1 MKFKTYVL
9 FWLLFGVLAD
19 TVIGLTLLKGV
30 CLWWLALICLPTLVA
45 GICLPFI
52 ATGTRYADSL
62 RVFSY
67 LIFIFELPKT
77 ITAIFG
83 LFLPA
88 EAAIVIGAA
97 DLLFFLVFIFYVTRH
112 LVVIHTTLSFDNLP
126 ESANGLKI
134 CHIADFHLG
143 SFGRISPYIGHVVKT
158 VMAQRPDVILFSG
171 DLVNF
176 EAKEA
181 FHYRD
186 TLQALKAPL
195 GVYSCMGNHDFLL
208 HGPHDNNEDSRKED
222 MARLEEFEKSL
233 GWRVLRNENVQLTE
247 GVSIIGVD
255 NITKNPYFQKVG
267 GDLSKAMEGVPEQN
281 LKILLSHDPTH
292 WRMEVLPKTEIDLML
307 SGHTHGLKYKLTG
320 FHASHWRLHESGGI
334 YREGKQVLNVNEGL
348 GSAFAFRLGGFP
360 HIDVITLT
368 KT

>member
-1 MKFKTYVL
+1 MKFRTYVL

-19 TVIGLTLLKGV
+19 TVIGLTLMKDAALVWK
-30 CLWWLALICLPTLVA
+30 LAICLPTA
-45 GICLPFI
+45 ITGICLPLI

-67 LIFIFELPKT
+67 LIFIFELPKFL
-77 ITAIFG
+77 IALNG
-83 LFLPA
+83 LFLPWVVA
-88 EAAIVIGAA
+88 LGIGVAVS
-97 DLLFFLVFIFYVTRH
+97 LFFLIFIFYVTRH
-112 LVVIHTTLSFDNLP
+112 LVVKETQLQIENLP
-126 ESANGLKI
+126 EAGNGLRI

-143 SFGRISPYIGHVVKT
+143 SFGRVSHYIGRIVKD
-158 VMAQRPDVILFSG
+158 VMAQKPDVILFSG

-181 FHYRD
+181 FHYKD
-186 TLQALKAPL
+186 TLKELSAPL

-208 HGPHDNNEDSRKED
+208 HGPHDNNEASRKED
-222 MARLEEFEKSL
+222 MARLEGFEKSL
-233 GWRVLRNENVQLTE
+233 GWTVLRNQNVELLP
-247 GVSIIGVD
+247 GISIIGVD

-267 GDLSKAMEGVPEQN
+267 GNLSKAMEGVPKQN

-292 WRMEVLPKTEIDLML
+292 WRLEVLHKTDIDLML
-307 SGHTHGLKYKLTG
+307 SGHTHGLKYKLSG
-320 FHASHWRLHESGGI
+320 HPNHWRLHESGGL
-334 YREGKQVLNVNEGL
+334 YQEGAQKLYVTQGL

-360 HIDVITLT
+360 HIDMITLT